1 MAKNEFLPFGI
12 AAGASVLTN
21 EEYDKLAAR
30 TNGFSSGVAKS
41 QELNKVWRQASVI
54 ANVVAQFIAE
64 TNNQD
69 VLDNGNT
76 EALRAGLLN
85 ALRATV
91 GSNIPV
97 ASQTTAGI
105 AKLSNATNS
114 EAENVAATPKAV
126 KQAADMANQARTEA
140 GNANATANTANQN
153 AGNAITNANTANQNA
168 SNANNN
174 ANSRLEKNQNG
185 ADIPDPKRF
194 VENLGLAET
203 KKQAENALTKSMN
216 GADIPNKLAFLNV
229 IGAQPKGDYATNE
242 SVGNKLRPKVNI
254 EPDVLDGSKLIS
266 EQLMN
271 GFGVAIRGSA
281 PIPAD
286 APAVDGAIKVVQI
299 GNNAWPTLLAFSAY
313 ENKMFIRTRKERSGW
328 NDWLDITDYV
338 TNSSVI
344 YETGTSTTQV
354 MSQKAV
360 TDRLVGINQSWR
372 NVTRERN
379 FGSTYTNR
387 SKKALAFVVS
397 ASSNGDGC
405 AVGASVNGI
414 EAPGTFNYREN
425 AVSSS
430 SLMIVPPG
438 ASYSA
443 RISAGKGTLINW
455 LELS

>member
-12 AAGASVLTN
+12 ADGANVLTN
-21 EEYDKLAAR
+21 EEYGKLAAR

-69 VLDNGNT
+69 VLDDGNT
-76 EALRAGLLN
+76 AALRAGLLN

-140 GNANATANTANQN
+140 GNANATANIANQN

-174 ANSRLEKNQNG
+174 ANSRLEKNQ
-185 ADIPDPKRF
+185 
-194 VENLGLAET
+194 
-203 KKQAENALTKSMN
+203 N

-299 GNNAWPTLLAFSAY
+299 GNNTWPTQLAFSAY
-313 ENKMFIRTRKERSGW
+313 ENKMFIRTRKESNGSW

-338 TNSSVI
+338 TNASLSSHLSVKLDKSSVVQT
-344 YETGTSTTQV
+344 TGQRDNQA
-354 MSQKAV
+354 MSQQAV

-379 FGSTYTNR
+379 FGSAYTNK